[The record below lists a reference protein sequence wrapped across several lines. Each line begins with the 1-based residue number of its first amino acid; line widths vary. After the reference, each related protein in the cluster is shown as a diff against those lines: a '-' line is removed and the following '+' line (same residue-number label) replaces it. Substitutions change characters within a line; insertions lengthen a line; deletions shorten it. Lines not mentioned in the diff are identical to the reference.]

1 MANFNFNKVILG
13 GRLTADPELKTTPS
27 GISVTSFTIAV
38 NRRFG
43 AKGGTEEPQADFFNV
58 TAWRQT
64 AEFITRYFRKASS
77 ICVMGSIQ
85 TRTWTD
91 QQGLKRFATE
101 IVADEAFFVDAK
113 SESPLAVQQ
122 AAAMYSQNAYGQAP
136 MGQPASYMP
145 DNYGSFGGQSAPA
158 PQAPAPQAPMGGYA
172 PAPAPKFEE
181 IADDDE
187 LPF

>member
-27 GISVTSFTIAV
+27 GVAVTSFTVAV

-43 AKGGTEEPQADFFNV
+43 GKNGEEAQADFINV

-77 ICVMGSIQ
+77 ICVVGSIQ
-85 TRTWTD
+85 TRSWVD
-91 QQGLKRFATE
+91 QNGQKRFATE
-101 IVADEAFFVDAK
+101 IVADEAYFVDAK
-113 SESPLAVQQ
+113 SESPMAVQQ
-122 AAAMYSQNAYGQAP
+122 AAY
-136 MGQPASYMP
+136 
-145 DNYGSFGGQSAPA
+145 GQSAPA
-158 PQAPAPQAPMGGYA
+158 SYVPEGYASFGGAPQNGAYQSQ
-172 PAPAPKFEE
+172 PAPKFEE
-181 IADDDE
+181 ISDDEE

>member
-38 NRRFG
+38 NRRYG
-43 AKGGTEEPQADFFNV
+43 AKAGVEEPQADFFNV

-77 ICVMGSIQ
+77 ICVIGSIQ
-85 TRTWTD
+85 TRSWTD
-91 QQGLKRFATE
+91 QQGMKRFATE

-122 AAAMYSQNAYGQAP
+122 AAAAYAGQMAP
-136 MGQPASYMP
+136 QSPYMP
-145 DNYGSFGGQSAPA
+145 DTYAPYSPAPA
-158 PQAPAPQAPMGGYA
+158 APPAGGFGA
-172 PAPAPKFEE
+172 APKFEE
-181 IADDDE
+181 ITDDEE

>member
-27 GISVTSFTIAV
+27 GISVTSFTVAV

-43 AKGGTEEPQADFFNV
+43 GKNGEEAQADFFNV

-77 ICVMGSIQ
+77 ICVVGSIQ
-85 TRTWTD
+85 TRTWID
-91 QQGLKRFATE
+91 QNGQKRFATE
-101 IVADEAFFVDAK
+101 IVADEAYFVDAK

-122 AAAMYSQNAYGQAP
+122 AANAYDAGA
-136 MGQPASYMP
+136 G
-145 DNYGSFGGQSAPA
+145 FGAA
-158 PQAPAPQAPMGGYA
+158 PQAPSYVPDGYGYGAAPQVSGGSYA
-172 PAPAPKFEE
+172 NPSAPKFED
-181 IADDDE
+181 ISDDEE